1 MPDLR
6 HAVSAAYLAD
16 EDAILESLIAKA
28 RLSKAEQAAA
38 NALATELV
46 TRLRSGRENRQGVD
60 AFTQEYALSSDEGVM
75 LMCLAEALL
84 RVPDTETQYRLIRD
98 KLAGGDWQRHL
109 GHSRSAFVNASTWA
123 LMITGQLVEASEAA
137 HWDFDAVW
145 RRVV

>member
-6 HAVSAAYLAD
+6 QAVSAAYLAD

-46 TRLRSGRENRQGVD
+46 TRLRWGRENRQGVD
-60 AFTQEYALSSDEGVM
+60 AFTQEYTLSSDEGVM

-84 RVPDTETQYRLIRD
+84 RVPDAESRTGSSATRSPGRIGPATSAIR
-98 KLAGGDWQRHL
+98 
-109 GHSRSAFVNASTWA
+109 SRCWST
-123 LMITGQLVEASEAA
+123 
-137 HWDFDAVW
+137 
-145 RRVV
+145 RRPGP